1 MKKVSIELT
10 EQQIQDVLGSLV
22 LTYYKFNNIAQD
34 KNEAEKEI
42 WEAIAEGKAE
52 LAEIIENQTGVL
64 TFGAN
69 SFKKS
74 I

>member
-1 MKKVSIELT
+1 MKKVSLELT
-10 EQQIQDVLGSLV
+10 EQQVQDILNSLV
-22 LTYYKFNNIAQD
+22 LTYYKYNSIAQD

-42 WEAIAEGKAE
+42 WEAIAEDKAK
-52 LAEIIENQTGVL
+52 LAEMIENKTGIL

-74 I
+74 L